1 MDMQVILM
9 ALIGILGGKQ
19 VWDVVNKKMALN
31 AEAKKAEMAME
42 MEKAKNKHEFTNSE
56 RDEIKEMLKAQIDE
70 YKEQL
75 ILLKES
81 NDKTNKELNE
91 LREQYGRLEEKYNSI
106 RKRLLGYT
114 QHSRGGN
121 SKKTTLDDL
130 DED

>member
-19 VWDVVNKKMALN
+19 VWDVIAKKMAIN
-31 AEAKKAEMAME
+31 AEAKKAEMEME
-42 MEKAKNKHEFTNSE
+42 MEKAKNRHEFTNSE

-75 ILLKES
+75 AELKES
-81 NDKTNKELNE
+81 NEKTNKELSE
-91 LREQYGRLEEKYNSI
+91 LKEQYGRLEEKYNAI

-114 QHSRGGN
+114 QHTRGGN
-121 SKKTTLDDL
+121 SKKPNS
-130 DED
+130 DESEH